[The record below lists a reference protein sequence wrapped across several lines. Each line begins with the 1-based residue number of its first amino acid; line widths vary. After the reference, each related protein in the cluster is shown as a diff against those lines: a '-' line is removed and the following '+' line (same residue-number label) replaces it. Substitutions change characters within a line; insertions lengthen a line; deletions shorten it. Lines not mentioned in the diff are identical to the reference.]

1 LFAQNVILE
10 AMEFAVF
17 HRHARGADARTREI
31 LLGVIKDERRHMG
44 FGENELGRRVA
55 GDARL
60 RARLG
65 EVRAELEPLVLE
77 SFAHT
82 LEAVGAPR
90 ADASELANEYRAAVA
105 RLGIA

>member
-1 LFAQNVILE
+1 
-10 AMEFAVF
+10 
-17 HRHARGADARTREI
+17 
-31 LLGVIKDERRHMG
+31 VIKDERRHMG